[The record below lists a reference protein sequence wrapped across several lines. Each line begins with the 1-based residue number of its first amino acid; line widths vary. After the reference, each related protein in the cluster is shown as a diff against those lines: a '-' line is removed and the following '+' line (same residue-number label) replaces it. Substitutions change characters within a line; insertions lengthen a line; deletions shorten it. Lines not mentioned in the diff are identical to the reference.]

1 MVLLHQNKNHG
12 IAIGKRFIMKTT
24 LQLTIDDTRLRWL
37 LLVSL
42 FLQIIFCITQ
52 VGFLHP
58 DQHFQLIE
66 FSSWQLGEPSGA
78 TSVWELKS
86 HIRPTLQVYLFSGF
100 IKLCR
105 LVAINDAYT
114 QLIILRLIFGLIG
127 FVVFNA
133 IGLYYFKFNRKL
145 LFWVLLLLNLSW
157 PLPYIRTLFSSELA
171 SSITFFG
178 AILVYELKKE
188 KTFYILAT
196 GFLFSL
202 AFYFRFQIAFG
213 IVGFGVWLLFVE
225 KSYIRLLPLAIG
237 FLAGVGLNVFLDD
250 QFYHQFV
257 FTPYDYYRVNITEG
271 KAAEFGTASFWWYI
285 LMLMLVVGAPP
296 LSIVLFYYSLKGS
309 IKNYRQPI
317 VWAVLFFV
325 VGHSLV
331 AHKEERFMFPILTIM
346 PVIAGWGLQSFI
358 DYYQRAGKGIRRL
371 LNSVIYFS
379 IGLNVLVLALFLI
392 LNPYYQAI
400 EFTRKLV
407 NKFSNSTPTI
417 YCLSRSPFETESG
430 LPLTF
435 YRRSAS
441 NIKLVKFHEA
451 DSARFL
457 NNAWLVT
464 TFNDAKKDLPLLD
477 SLGFK
482 PQLYSSE
489 ILWNVNT
496 FLLSKDANTINE
508 IWVLYRRE

>member
-1 MVLLHQNKNHG
+1 
-12 IAIGKRFIMKTT
+12 MKTT
-24 LQLTIDDTRLRWL
+24 LQLPINDSRLQWL
-37 LLVSL
+37 LLFSL
-42 FLQIIFCITQ
+42 LLQIIFCITQ

-100 IKLCR
+100 IKVCR
-105 LVAINDAYT
+105 LFSIYDAFT
-114 QLIILRLIFGLIG
+114 QLAILRVIFGIIG
-127 FVVFNA
+127 FFVFNT
-133 IGLYYFKFNRKL
+133 IGIYYFKFDRKL

-157 PLPYIRTLFSSELA
+157 PIPYIRTLFSSELA

-178 AILVYELKKE
+178 AVLLYELRKE
-188 KTFYILAT
+188 NFLYVLVT

-213 IVGFGVWLLFVE
+213 IVGFGLWLLIIE
-225 KSYIRLLPLAIG
+225 RSYSRLLPMLVG
-237 FLAGVGLNVFLDD
+237 FLIGIGLNLFLDY

-257 FTPYDYYRVNITEG
+257 FTPYDYFRVNITEG
-271 KAAEFGTASFWWYI
+271 KAAEFGTASFWWYM
-285 LMLMLVVGAPP
+285 LMLTLVVGAPP
-296 LSIVLFYYSLKGS
+296 LSIVLFYYSVKGT
-309 IKNYRQPI
+309 IQQYRQSI
-317 VWAVLFFV
+317 VWAVFFFV
-325 VGHSLV
+325 LGHSLV
-331 AHKEERFMFPILTIM
+331 GHKEERFMFPVVTIM
-346 PVIAGWGLQSFI
+346 PIIAGWGLPLFI
-358 DYYQRAGKGIRRL
+358 RFCQQTKRGIHTF
-371 LNSVIYFS
+371 LNGIIYFS
-379 IGLNVLVLALFLI
+379 VGLNILVLALFLI

-407 NKFSNSTPTI
+407 NKFDNSTPTI

-435 YRRSAS
+435 YRRNAP
-441 NIKLVKFHEA
+441 NIKLIKFRDA
-451 DSARFL
+451 DSARYL
-457 NNAWLVT
+457 TNAWLVT

-477 SLGFK
+477 SLGYK

-489 ILWNVNT
+489 ILWNVNK
-496 FLLSKDANTINE
+496 FLLSKESNTINE
-508 IWVLYRRE
+508 IWVLYRKD